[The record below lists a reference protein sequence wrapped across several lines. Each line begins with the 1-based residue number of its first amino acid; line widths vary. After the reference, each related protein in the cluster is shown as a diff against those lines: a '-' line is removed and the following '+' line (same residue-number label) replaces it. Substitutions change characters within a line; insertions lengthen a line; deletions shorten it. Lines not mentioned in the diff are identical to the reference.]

1 MDSSNQNIELQL
13 IDSVFLAERGDV
25 FHDAISKMRL
35 EDSGL
40 FRKYF
45 NYWHLY
51 VEQQKALR
59 NQIGNQIGNEIV
71 NETGHTS
78 STSSPPG
85 LLNSGPKNIK
95 TLSLIG
101 KDSDSNPSDS
111 CSDEISHTDNTNS
124 TPEHI
129 AMEHY
134 HLYANDDDDNDNDN
148 DNDNDDDNDDD
159 NNNDDGNRSSN
170 PIVKYKKLTYHSV
183 EKLIDK
189 YYLDPTHRYSS
200 ALDILASYLR
210 GQKHL
215 YMESKHHSDIYL
227 NMLMMP
233 AIFFSAMASV
243 FGSVSKH
250 YQLEWGT
257 IALSFVNAGI
267 AFLLAVI
274 NYFKLDAASEAH
286 KISSHQYDRLQSS
299 VEFTSGNVLLFHT
312 IDSRRSL
319 EILEKSMRMKLE
331 NVEKKISE
339 IKETNQ
345 FIVPRVIRYRYP
357 VIYNTN
363 IFSIIKKIEDY
374 RKKIITSLKNVK
386 NEIRFINALQK
397 TNGYKLSENNNRKL
411 PILFSKKK
419 YLIQEILILK
429 SAFSVID
436 EMFKKEIE
444 NTEII
449 RQRWFPN
456 WCCCYR
462 NKIVDP
468 EEVNRFLHSLLHPFP
483 QTIDS
488 DLEGAKQLCRELKGG
503 VFDKC
508 TTTKINKLLMK
519 AKKNSMKNI
528 VIDVD
533 DGNSEKK

>member
-1 MDSSNQNIELQL
+1 MDSSNHNIQLELV
-13 IDSVFLAERGDV
+13 DKVFMSDRGDI
-25 FHDAISKMRL
+25 FHDALSVMKQ
-35 EDSGL
+35 EDAFL

-45 NYWHLY
+45 HSWYNFIQ
-51 VEQQKALR
+51 EQKEKK
-59 NQIGNQIGNEIV
+59 GSSDKSGSGGSGDS
-71 NETGHTS
+71 TGSNATDPFLS
-78 STSSPPG
+78 NNPEPVKKVYS
-85 LLNSGPKNIK
+85 KK
-95 TLSLIG
+95 LSLITR
-101 KDSDSNPSDS
+101 DSDSNPSDS
-111 CSDEISHTDNTNS
+111 DTDEHSITDNTNS
-124 TPEHI
+124 TPEQI
-129 AMEHY
+129 VMEHFDVY
-134 HLYANDDDDNDNDN
+134 GNEMDDTEPQILDTDTSLPGDK
-148 DNDNDDDNDDD
+148 
-159 NNNDDGNRSSN
+159 SN
-170 PIVKYKKLTYHSV
+170 KQPGKNPVVYKKLTYHSV
-183 EKLIDK
+183 EKLINK

-215 YMESKHHSDIYL
+215 YMESKHYSDTYL
-227 NMLMMP
+227 NLLMMP

-243 FGSVSKH
+243 FGSVSKY

-257 IALSFVNAGI
+257 VALSFVNAGI

-357 VIYNTN
+357 IIYNTN

-397 TNGYKLSENNNRKL
+397 HNGYRLSESNSKKL
-411 PILFSKKK
+411 PMLFSKKK

-444 NTEII
+444 NTELI
-449 RQRWFPN
+449 RRRWFPN
-456 WCCCYR
+456 WCCFYR
-462 NKIVDP
+462 TKIVDP

-483 QTIDS
+483 QTIAS
-488 DLEGAKQLCRELKGG
+488 DVEGANQLCKQLHDG

-508 TTTKINKLLMK
+508 TTTKINRLLK
-519 AKKNSMKNI
+519 NARKNSKNN
-528 VIDVD
+528 VQIDVRV
-533 DGNSEKK
+533 